1 MRSGPR
7 RKFLN
12 VVSISVALMASSF
25 LWASAAHAHDP
36 LFLLPDQETPA
47 EGPLLPDGTISFAL
61 YGEFISAG
69 ETRGFQAQ
77 FREGDLFQLELLIP
91 ALDPEQSLDENELP
105 YLQLV
110 SPDNSTQMLYPN
122 IRTRFDEPFTN
133 TSYYTLVK
141 ERGSAQEGIYE
152 ITIIARAPA
161 RFTTAIGTSERF
173 GTPVERAG
181 SRPSSFSETSERL
194 GEWYNK
200 PNSPEKIETE
210 NEVSSS
216 SVNQG
221 LETQKSRDDL
231 QENPSSGETSGD
243 ETQYRERESV
253 DQEMADPE
261 SSNSSANQ
269 TMWLVIIIAVV
280 AVPVIFAIN
289 RILKSTPK

>member
-1 MRSGPR
+1 
-7 RKFLN
+7 
-12 VVSISVALMASSF
+12 MACSF
-25 LWASAAHAHDP
+25 LWASAAQAHDP

-47 EGPLLPDGTISFAL
+47 KGPLLPDGTISFAL

-141 ERGSAQEGIYE
+141 ERGSAHEGIYE

-210 NEVSSS
+210 SAVSSS
-216 SVNQG
+216 SVNQS
-221 LETQKSRDDL
+221 LETQESRDDL
-231 QENPSSGETSGD
+231 QENPSSDETSDD
-243 ETQYRERESV
+243 ETQYDETQYLERESV
-253 DQEMADPE
+253 DQEMVDPE

-269 TMWLVIIIAVV
+269 TLWLVIVIAVV

>member
-1 MRSGPR
+1 
-7 RKFLN
+7 
-12 VVSISVALMASSF
+12 
-25 LWASAAHAHDP
+25 
-36 LFLLPDQETPA
+36 
-47 EGPLLPDGTISFAL
+47 
-61 YGEFISAG
+61 
-69 ETRGFQAQ
+69 
-77 FREGDLFQLELLIP
+77 
-91 ALDPEQSLDENELP
+91 
-105 YLQLV
+105 
-110 SPDNSTQMLYPN
+110 MLYPN

-210 NEVSSS
+210 SAVSSS

-221 LETQKSRDDL
+221 LETQESRDDL
-231 QENPSSGETSGD
+231 QENPSSDETSD
-243 ETQYRERESV
+243 EAQYRERESV
-253 DQEMADPE
+253 DRETADPE
-261 SSNSSANQ
+261 LSNSSANQ
-269 TMWLVIIIAVV
+269 TLWLVMVIAVV